1 MVDTNSKNA
10 KIRSSIQSKRSKL
23 STREIK
29 LNSIQLTSHLTAHPL
44 FKRSKRIAGFIANN
58 GEQDPASILE
68 LAQDRGKQC
77 FLPVLNQ
84 LYSNRLW
91 FAPYLKRISEQDTL
105 KPNRY
110 GILEPPIYPPKNV
123 APWSF
128 DLVLV
133 PLVAFDKYGG
143 RIGMGGGYYDRTFSF
158 TKQQNSI
165 GSRRRTFLL
174 GIAHKFQE
182 VDKIAQA
189 AWDVPIDGIA
199 TEEGIILF

>member
-1 MVDTNSKNA
+1 MVDTNLNNA
-10 KIRSSIQSKRSKL
+10 EIRSSMQSRRSEL
-23 STREIK
+23 SARDIK
-29 LNSIQLTSHLTAHPL
+29 LNSIQLTAHLTAHQL
-44 FKRSKRIAGFIANN
+44 FKRSKRIAGFIANS
-58 GEQDPASILE
+58 GEQDPASILGI
-68 LAQDRGKQC
+68 AQDRGKQC

-91 FAPYLKRISEQDTL
+91 FAPYLKRFSKQDTL

-133 PLVAFDKYGG
+133 PLVAFDRDGG